1 MATRKPNILFIGYG
15 HLAKSLLSS
24 DFLKNNSIH
33 YINSKQKI
41 FSLKNKIVIKK
52 IVNYDYVFLL
62 IRPNVF
68 KNIGDKF
75 AFYIGPKTIII
86 SCMAGININVLTQKL
101 NSKKIVRIM
110 PNIMAKNSLSQTLVY
125 SKNKKILNRNL
136 DKLIKLFGST
146 IYTSNEDQINVATA
160 IYGSGPAF
168 IAYIVN
174 AFILSAKSLSK
185 NSKIKDS
192 DIINLIQ
199 NVIFLNQN
207 SKDLEKFLNSI
218 SSKKGTTQAGINFL
232 KSKNIKKIIYTTL
245 DRAYKRA
252 KEISIE
258 RKNSK

>member
-1 MATRKPNILFIGYG
+1 
-15 HLAKSLLSS
+15 
-24 DFLKNNSIH
+24 
-33 YINSKQKI
+33 
-41 FSLKNKIVIKK
+41 
-52 IVNYDYVFLL
+52 
-62 IRPNVF
+62 
-68 KNIGDKF
+68 
-75 AFYIGPKTIII
+75 
-86 SCMAGININVLTQKL
+86 
-101 NSKKIVRIM
+101 M